1 MTMVMCDL
9 RFLSDASDLPYKKIS
24 RWPHGKP
31 HQAQVRHTH
40 HLQPVRNEFSYLSLL
55 LQLNRACSQNRQE
68 NEGFSHHGKE
78 LDRRL
83 GIVHGERRAVND
95 VKGLRQGF
103 TQMS

>member
-1 MTMVMCDL
+1 MM
-9 RFLSDASDLPYKKIS
+9 FI
-24 RWPHGKP
+24 
-31 HQAQVRHTH
+31 
-40 HLQPVRNEFSYLSLL
+40 
-55 LQLNRACSQNRQE
+55 RARRQNRQD

-83 GIVHGERRAVND
+83 GIVHGEPHVVND